1 MSCSLVNN
9 KNEFTA
15 SKRYCQA
22 FALQTEVMEDSKTLP
37 DHFKQETVQ
46 WAYSSSFIDY
56 KSFQTASRRVT
67 F

>member
-46 WAYSSSFIDY
+46 
-56 KSFQTASRRVT
+56 
-67 F
+67 